1 MVHNLKPLVDSVM
14 SGQGLYSVS
23 EAAFYA
29 KMPRVTLSTW
39 FFGRKDRSAY
49 REHSLPNDGQ
59 QFLTFDEFIEAV
71 AIRSLRNEYNFQP
84 SQILEALTF
93 AERNWGIK
101 HLFSHPRHRVAID
114 NKKGIYI
121 YLDGDEDPTQ
131 ISQPKMRGQ
140 KSFHPLVQSYLKL
153 LEFDTNEHLI
163 SYKPADS
170 ISMQPLICYGEPFVD
185 NVYYPVKT
193 LYDAYQSEGGVAKAA
208 KLFEIDEDSVRKAVK
223 YWDSLTKASTN
234 KAA

>member
-1 MVHNLKPLVDSVM
+1 MINNLNPLVDSVL

-39 FFGRKDRSAY
+39 FFGRSDRSAY
-49 REHSLPNDGQ
+49 REHSLPSDEQ

-71 AIRSLRNEYNFQP
+71 AIRSLRSEHNFQL

-93 AERNWGIK
+93 AEEKWGIK
-101 HLFSHPRHRVAID
+101 HLFSHPRHRAAID

-121 YLDGDEDPTQ
+121 YLDEDGDPVQ
-131 ISQPKMRGQ
+131 ISKPSLRGQ

-153 LEFDTNEHLI
+153 LHFDTKEHLI

-170 ISMQPLICYGEPFVD
+170 ISMQPSICYGEPFVD

-193 LYDAYQSEGGVAKAA
+193 LYDAYLSEGGIVRAA
-208 KLFEIDEDSVRKAVK
+208 NLFEIDEESVKKAVR
-223 YWDSLTKASTN
+223 YWDSLTKPPPN